1 MFLTLKGV
9 IPHMNDILASLLG
22 SSRSKT
28 ICNKTVVIIFTD
40 ADSEQAVVTKEVSD
54 QNKKE
59 YLAADKEKNEIEQSS
74 RVSVRFQEPEHVGTS
89 EITS

>member
-1 MFLTLKGV
+1 MLS
-9 IPHMNDILASLLG
+9 SLVRPG
-22 SSRSKT
+22 AGKT
-28 ICNKTVVIIFTD
+28 TCNKTVVIIFTD